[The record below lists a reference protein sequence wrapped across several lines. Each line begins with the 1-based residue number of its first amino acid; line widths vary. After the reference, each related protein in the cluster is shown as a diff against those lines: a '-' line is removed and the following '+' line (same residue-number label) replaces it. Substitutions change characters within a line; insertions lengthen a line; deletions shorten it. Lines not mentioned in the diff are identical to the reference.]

1 MSHSSWSSRLPGI
14 LLTLTLALVALLL
27 SPMIPRMN
35 EVLLGLIF
43 GVILGNI
50 GWHPQ
55 RASSGIA
62 WTGKEVLNVAIIF
75 LGFGI
80 SFQHMAALGSGTLW
94 VLILT
99 IIIILFLTW
108 MLANLFGCR
117 TTTGWLVGFGTA
129 ICGSSAI
136 AALSASLTKEKED
149 VGIAL
154 AVVNLMGLLGM
165 LALPAILGL
174 WPQSDTL
181 SATLIGGTLHAVGN
195 VAGAGY
201 ALGDH
206 IGDLAL
212 TVKLGRVALLVPGL
226 IFFNFLANR
235 SAPWHDQLKLP
246 YYLWGFLIVVTLVSF
261 VSLPA
266 DLLSFLKDTGK
277 LLLTMAMVAIGLSI
291 RLQKL
296 YKTGR
301 IALGFGAIMFVLQ
314 ILVVLV
320 LSWLLI

>member
-1 MSHSSWSSRLPGI
+1 
-14 LLTLTLALVALLL
+14 
-27 SPMIPRMN
+27 MN

-43 GVILGNI
+43 GILIGNI
-50 GWHPQ
+50 GWRPQ
-55 RASSGIA
+55 RAAPGIA
-62 WTGKEVLNVAIIF
+62 WTGKEILNIAIIF

-94 VLILT
+94 ILT
-99 IIIILFLTW
+99 LSIATILFLTW
-108 MLANLFGCR
+108 LLANLFGCR

-154 AVVNLMGLLGM
+154 AVVNLLGLVGM
-165 LALPAILGL
+165 LAMPAILGL
-174 WPQSDTL
+174 WPQSDAY

-201 ALGDH
+201 ALDDQ

-226 IFFNFLANR
+226 IFFNFLVNKKASLR
-235 SAPWHDQLKLP
+235 DQLKLP
-246 YYLWGFLIVVTLVSF
+246 YYLWGFLIVVTFVSF
-261 VSLPA
+261 VPLPP
-266 DLLSFLKDTGK
+266 DLLNTLKETGK
-277 LLLTMAMVAIGLSI
+277 ILLTMSMVAIGLSI
-291 RLQKL
+291 RLQQL
-296 YKTGR
+296 YSTGR
-301 IALGFGAIMFVLQ
+301 IALGFGVIMFILQ
-314 ILVVLV
+314 ILTVILF
-320 LSWLLI
+320 SWMFI

>member
-1 MSHSSWSSRLPGI
+1 MSASLWSGRLPGI
-14 LLTLTLALVALLL
+14 LLTLSLAIVAVFL
-27 SPMIPRMN
+27 SPLIPRMN

-50 GWHPQ
+50 GWHPR
-55 RASSGIA
+55 RAAPGIA
-62 WTGKEVLNVAIIF
+62 WTGKEVLNMAIIF

-80 SFQHMAALGSGTLW
+80 SFQHMAALGTGTLW
-94 VLILT
+94 ILVLT
-99 IIIILFLTW
+99 IAIILFLTW
-108 MLANLFGCR
+108 SLANLFGCR
-117 TTTGWLVGFGTA
+117 TSTGWLVGFGTA

-154 AVVNLMGLLGM
+154 AVVNLLGLLGM
-165 LALPAILGL
+165 LTFPAVLAV
-174 WPQSDTL
+174 WPQSDPL

-201 ALGDH
+201 ALGDQ

-235 SAPWHDQLKLP
+235 SGSWRDQLKLP
-246 YYLWGFLIVVTLVSF
+246 YYLWGFLIVVTLVS
-261 VSLPA
+261 VVPLPPE
-266 DLLSFLKDTGK
+266 LLSLLKETGK
-277 LLLTMAMVAIGLSI
+277 ILLTMAMVAIGLGI
-291 RLQKL
+291 RFQQL
-296 YKTGR
+296 YRTGR
-301 IALGFGAIMFVLQ
+301 VALGFGLIMFLLQ
-314 ILVVLV
+314 ILVVLG
-320 LSWLLI
+320 LALLLL

>member
-1 MSHSSWSSRLPGI
+1 MSSSTWPNRLPGI
-14 LLTLTLALVALLL
+14 LLTFALAIAALVL

-43 GVILGNI
+43 GVILGNS
-50 GWHPQ
+50 GWRPD
-55 RASSGIA
+55 RMTAGIT
-62 WTGKEVLNVAIIF
+62 WTGKEVLNAAIIF

-80 SFQHMAALGSGTLW
+80 SFQHMAALGTGTLV

-99 IIIILFLTW
+99 VLIILVLTW
-108 MLANLFGCR
+108 SLANLFGCK

-136 AALSASLTKEKED
+136 AALSASVTKEKED

-154 AVVNLMGLLGM
+154 AVVNLLGLVGM
-165 LALPAILGL
+165 LALPAILAM
-174 WPQSDTL
+174 WPQSDPL
-181 SATLIGGTLHAVGN
+181 AATLIGGSLHAVGN

-201 ALGDH
+201 AMTDS

-235 SAPWHDQLKLP
+235 TGSWRDQLSLL
-246 YYLWGFLIVVTLVSF
+246 YYLWGFLLVVTLVSF
-261 VSLPA
+261 VHLPA
-266 DLLSFLKDTGK
+266 QLLAILKETGK
-277 LLLTMAMVAIGLSI
+277 ILLTMAMVAIGLGI
-291 RLQKL
+291 RFQQL
-296 YKTGR
+296 YRTGQV
-301 IALGFGAIMFVLQ
+301 ALGFGLIIFLLQ
-314 ILVVLV
+314 ILVLLG
-320 LSWLLI
+320 LSIWLL